1 MGTPLAAEIEE
12 TSDLL
17 AFLFHEL
24 DVKVPAPR

>member
-12 TSDLL
+12 TTDLL

-24 DVKVPAPR
+24 DVKLAARR